1 MKQAW
6 IYPFALLSLANAVVD
21 SNKVFTQDTTL
32 DFSYASIT
40 STPASGEVLEWGEI
54 KGGSKDSPITLST
67 TQALNI
73 SSISNPSGGVIG
85 LSVGFRSYA
94 KLNGDITFSSLSGD
108 SDVVGLL
115 GLGFDY
121 LDNVGSLTFSQI
133 ASTSGSVYGTMG
145 FALNQNGTLSFQ
157 DIQASQGMAIGIG
170 HNVLNNENNA
180 SITLKNI
187 KSNQQSVGIATWGVA
202 NMGKIEIGTIQ
213 GDQTAVAI
221 YGRVVNTGTITISQ
235 ASSNANAFGI
245 YGDIENGGSINID
258 SVSALQDSVGIDGG
272 VDNEGDI
279 YLKEI
284 TSSSR
289 AVGIEGNNDNRGNMT
304 FEKISGDSVAMG
316 IYAYDISNSSNI
328 VFKSIASNQLAIGMR
343 GGVSLSYDGV
353 GGEMIFESISAP
365 KAVGIYG
372 GGGWYQGNGKVV
384 FENIAGA
391 ESCGVFIE
399 NDNDLILRNS
409 STIIHF
415 KNIQSNVGINNVLG
429 NFEINGG
436 NASLVF
442 GATLPTQINSAIYN
456 DMNQGKFYL
465 NNSTIN
471 TSNSYA
477 FYANQ
482 EADIY
487 VDSSKT
493 LQMGASEYSFGG
505 KSNLHLQSSSKLN
518 LATGGALALL
528 QSSQSQISLGYS
540 GYSQKLKIDN
550 FQAQNSDFV
559 LSVSLDASRTNHYDG
574 GAFYDESK
582 KPLST
587 GSSAFLQIDSSNTT
601 SQVNNTLSLALFNK
615 TNLTQKYILLASV
628 SGANRNNITFNSLS
642 DGQTI
647 TITPTSGYQAEGL
660 EIGRYDDEKTQ
671 TNYFYLVA
679 NPYEVST
686 TNPSTPTIP
695 STPNQDTPS
704 QSLPQ
709 EVKEEGNSLIYNPNQ
724 SYLLSTLDWGK
735 TRFAKLRDDVR
746 SGRIWAE
753 LGGEYW
759 KYNSTQASEESF
771 VDFMIGGDYIFSFA
785 KGRNALGVAVEVT
798 GEFIT
803 QNQVLNNQPNKLEF
817 NSTFLSVAL
826 YNVLMLDSG
835 VYSHTVFRVGGG
847 GGEFEGDSVMI
858 GAEDFSQEATIYSFS
873 QKVGKRFFLSPQ
885 NDGFFADFSALVAVG
900 YAESSLIM
908 QEDSWYAP
916 WGNPEFLSISSN
928 ASFVNQNKIEAL
940 IGYKSATNSFF
951 SFDMSAGVGLVSNH
965 CIGGEMRYQSQDYN
979 VEFANTPYVGGLE
992 VSANLV
998 ARMGDWIDTFVSVSS
1013 TWSKQYNEVIDF
1025 SAGIKLRFGSI

>member
-1 MKQAW
+1 MKQVW

-21 SNKVFTQDTTL
+21 SNKIFAQDTTL
-32 DFSYASIT
+32 DSSYASIT

-73 SSISNPSGGVIG
+73 SSISNPSGAIG
-85 LSVGFRSYA
+85 LSLGFRSYA

-115 GLGFDY
+115 GLGFDR

-133 ASTSGSVYGTMG
+133 ISTSGSVYGTMG
-145 FALNQNGTLSFQ
+145 LALDQIGTLNFQ
-157 DIQASQGMAIGIG
+157 DIQASQGTAIGIA
-170 HNVLNNENNA
+170 HLILVNENNA

-221 YGRVVNTGTITISQ
+221 TGEVVNTGTITISQ
-235 ASSNANAFGI
+235 VSSNSNAFGI
-245 YGDIENGGSINID
+245 CGNIENSGSISMD
-258 SVSALQDSVGIDGG
+258 SVSALQDSVGIDGW
-272 VDNEGDI
+272 VDNENDI

-289 AVGIEGNNDNRGNMT
+289 AVGIMGDSDNHGSMT
-304 FEKISGDSVAMG
+304 LEKISGESVAIG

-328 VFKSIASNQLAIGMR
+328 TFKSITSNQLAIGMR
-343 GGVSLSYDGV
+343 GGISLSYDGV

-391 ESCGVFIE
+391 ESYGVLIE
-399 NDNDLILRNS
+399 NNNNLILRNS

-415 KNIQSNVGINNVLG
+415 KDIQSNVGISNALG
-429 NFEINGG
+429 KFEINGG
-436 NASLVF
+436 SASLVF

-471 TSNSYA
+471 TLNSYA

-518 LATGGALALL
+518 LTTGGTLALL

-582 KPLST
+582 NPLST

-601 SQVNNTLSLALFNK
+601 SQVNNTLSLALSNK
-615 TNLTQKYILLASV
+615 TNLTQKYVLLASV
-628 SGANRNNITFNSLS
+628 SGANRDNITFNSLS
-642 DGQTI
+642 DRQTI
-647 TITPTSGYQAEGL
+647 AITPTSGYQAEGL

-686 TNPSTPTIP
+686 TAPSTPT
-695 STPNQDTPS
+695 TPNTPS
-704 QSLPQ
+704 QPTTQ
-709 EVKEEGNSLIYNPNQ
+709 EEVTNSLIYNPNQ
-724 SYLLSTLDWGK
+724 SYLLSTFDWGK
-735 TRFAKLRDDVR
+735 TRFAKLRDEAR
-746 SGRIWAE
+746 SGRIWAD
-753 LGGEYW
+753 LGAEYW
-759 KYNSTQASEESF
+759 QYNGTQASEEGF
-771 VDFMIGGDYIFSFA
+771 IDFMVGGDYIFSFA

-817 NSTFLSVAL
+817 GSTFLSVAL

-885 NDGFFADFSALVAVG
+885 KTGFFADLSALVAVG

-916 WGNPEFLSISSN
+916 WGSAEFLSISSN

-940 IGYKSATNSFF
+940 IGYKGATNSFF

-992 VSANLV
+992 VSANFV

>member
-1 MKQAW
+1 MKQVW

-21 SNKVFTQDTTL
+21 SNKIFTQDTTL
-32 DFSYASIT
+32 DSSYASIT

-73 SSISNPSGGVIG
+73 SAISNASGGVVG
-85 LSVGFRSYA
+85 LGLRYKSYA
-94 KLNGDITFSSLSGD
+94 KLNGDITFSSLNGD
-108 SDVVGLL
+108 SGVVGLF
-115 GLGFDY
+115 GLGSDR
-121 LDNVGSLTFSQI
+121 LDNADTLTFSQI
-133 ASTSGSVYGTMG
+133 TSTSGGTYGTIG
-145 FALNQNGTLSFQ
+145 LALDQIGTLSFQ
-157 DIQASQGMAIGIG
+157 DIQSSQGTAIGIA
-170 HNVLNNENNA
+170 HLILVNENNA
-180 SITLKNI
+180 SIVLKNI
-187 KSNQQSVGIATWGVA
+187 NAKQQSAGIATWGVA

-221 YGRVVNTGTITISQ
+221 YGGVVNVGTITISQ

-245 YGDIENGGSINID
+245 YGDIENSGSISID
-258 SVSALQDSVGIDGG
+258 SVSALQDSVGIHGW
-272 VDNEGDI
+272 VDNENNI

-289 AVGIEGNNDNRGNMT
+289 AVGIMGDSDNRGTMT

-328 VFKSIASNQLAIGMR
+328 TFKSITSNQLAIGMR
-343 GGVSLSYDGV
+343 GGISLSYDGV

-384 FENIAGA
+384 FESIAGS
-391 ESCGVFIE
+391 ESYGVFIE
-399 NDNDLILRNS
+399 NSNSVTLRNS

-415 KNIQSNVGINNVLG
+415 KDIQSNVGINNVSG
-429 NFEINGG
+429 RFEISGG
-436 NASLVF
+436 NASFVF
-442 GATLPTQINSAIYN
+442 GTTLPTQINSAIYN
-456 DMNQGKFYL
+456 DINQGKFYL

-471 TSNSYA
+471 TSNPYA

-493 LQMGASEYSFGG
+493 LQIGASEYSFGG
-505 KSNLHLQSSSKLN
+505 KSNLHLQSSSNLN
-518 LATGGALALL
+518 LTTGGTLALL
-528 QSSQSQISLGYS
+528 QSSQSQVSLGYS
-540 GYSQKLKIDN
+540 GYSQRLKIDN
-550 FQAQNSDFV
+550 FQAQNSEFV
-559 LSVSLDASRTNHYDG
+559 LSVSLDNSRANHYDG
-574 GAFYDESK
+574 GAFYDEGK
-582 KPLST
+582 NPLSV

-628 SGANRNNITFNSLS
+628 SGANRDNITFNSLS

-647 TITPTSGYQAEGL
+647 TITPTSGYEAEGL
-660 EIGRYDDEKTQ
+660 EIGRYDDDKTQ

-686 TNPSTPTIP
+686 TTPSTP
-695 STPNQDTPS
+695 SQDNSS
-704 QSLPQ
+704 QDSSQ
-709 EVKEEGNSLIYNPNQ
+709 ESKKIENSLFYNPSQ
-724 SYLLSTLDWGK
+724 SYLLSTFDWGK

-746 SGRIWAE
+746 SSRIWAE
-753 LGGEYW
+753 LGAEYW
-759 KYNSTQASEESF
+759 KYNGTQASDESF
-771 VDFMIGGDYIFSFA
+771 VDFVVGGDYLFSFA
-785 KGRNALGVAVEVT
+785 KGRNALGVAVGFT

-803 QNQVLNNQPNKLEF
+803 QNQTLDNTF
-817 NSTFLSVAL
+817 STFDFNYSFLSLAL

-835 VYSHTVFRVGGG
+835 VYSHTIFRAGIGE
-847 GGEFEGDSVMI
+847 GEFGENSVTPLGENI
-858 GAEDFSQEATIYSFS
+858 SQGARAYSFS

-885 NDGFFADFSALVAVG
+885 NNGFFTDLSAMVAVG
-900 YAESSLIM
+900 YAEGSSVM
-908 QEDSWYAP
+908 QETEAF
-916 WGNPEFLSISSN
+916 WGSKNFLSISSN
-928 ASFVNQNKIEAL
+928 ASFINQNKIEAL
-940 IGYKSATNSFF
+940 IGYKGATNSFF
-951 SFDMSAGVGLVSNH
+951 SFDVSAGVGLVSNH
-965 CIGGEMRYQSQDYN
+965 CIGGEMRYQSQDYD
-979 VEFANTPYVGGLE
+979 VEFENTPYVGGLE
-992 VSANLV
+992 ASVNLV
-998 ARMGDWIDTFVSVSS
+998 SRMGDWVDTFINVSS
-1013 TWSKQYNEVIDF
+1013 TWSKQYSEVIDF

>member
-1 MKQAW
+1 MKQVW

-21 SNKVFTQDTTL
+21 SNKIFTQDTTL
-32 DFSYASIT
+32 DSSYASIT
-40 STPASGEVLEWGEI
+40 STPTSGEVLEWGEI

-67 TQALNI
+67 TQPLNI

-115 GLGFDY
+115 GMGSDR

-133 ASTSGSVYGTMG
+133 TSTSGSVYGTMG
-145 FALNQNGTLSFQ
+145 LTLNQIGTLSFQ

-170 HNVLNNENNA
+170 HNVLNNESNA
-180 SITLKNI
+180 SIILKNI
-187 KSNQQSVGIATWGVA
+187 NAKKSAGIAVFGMT

-221 YGRVVNTGTITISQ
+221 YGIVTNKGIISISQ
-235 ASSNANAFGI
+235 ASSNANAFGF
-245 YGDIENGGSINID
+245 YGGIGNSGSISID
-258 SVSALQDSVGIDGG
+258 SVSALQDSVGIQGS
-272 VDNEGDI
+272 VVNTGDL
-279 YLKEI
+279 YLKEVI
-284 TSSSR
+284 SSSR
-289 AVGIEGNNDNRGNMT
+289 AVGIGGGDDVANHKSIT
-304 FEKISGDSVAMG
+304 FEKIIGNSIAMG
-316 IYAYDISNSSNI
+316 IYADNIANSSNI
-328 VFKSIASNQLAIGMR
+328 TFKSITSNQLAIGMR
-343 GGVSLSYDGV
+343 GGISLSYDGV
-353 GGEMIFESISAP
+353 GGEMIFENISAP

-372 GGGWYQGNGKVV
+372 GEGWYQGNGKVV

-391 ESCGVFIE
+391 ESCGILIE
-399 NDNDLILRNS
+399 NGNYLIVSDS

-415 KNIQSNVGINNVLG
+415 KDIQSNVGINNVLG
-429 NFEINGG
+429 KFQIIGG
-436 NASLVF
+436 NASFVF
-442 GATLPTQINSAIYN
+442 GVTLPTQINSAIYN

-487 VDSSKT
+487 VDSSKV
-493 LQMGASEYSFGG
+493 LKMGASEYSFGG

-518 LATGGALALL
+518 LTTGGTLALL
-528 QSSQSQISLGYS
+528 QSSQSQISLGYG

-574 GAFYDESK
+574 GAFYDGSK
-582 KPLST
+582 NPLST

-601 SQVNNTLSLALFNK
+601 SQVNNTLSLALSNK

-642 DGQTI
+642 NGQTI

-686 TNPSTPTIP
+686 TTPSTPI
-695 STPNQDTPS
+695 TPNTPS
-704 QSLPQ
+704 QPTTQ
-709 EVKEEGNSLIYNPNQ
+709 EEGANSLIYNPNQ
-724 SYLLSTLDWGK
+724 SYLLSTFDWGK
-735 TRFAKLRDDVR
+735 TRFAKLRDEVR
-746 SGRIWAE
+746 SGRIWAD

-759 KYNSTQASEESF
+759 QYNGTQASEEGF
-771 VDFMIGGDYIFSFA
+771 IDFMVGGDYIFSFA

-817 NSTFLSVAL
+817 GSTFLSLAL

-847 GGEFEGDSVMI
+847 GGEFEGDSVMM

-873 QKVGKRFFLSPQ
+873 QKVGKRFFLSSQ
-885 NDGFFADFSALVAVG
+885 NSGFFTDLSALVAVG

-916 WGNPEFLSISSN
+916 WGSAEFLSISSK

-940 IGYKSATNSFF
+940 IGYKGATNSFF

-992 VSANLV
+992 VSANFV